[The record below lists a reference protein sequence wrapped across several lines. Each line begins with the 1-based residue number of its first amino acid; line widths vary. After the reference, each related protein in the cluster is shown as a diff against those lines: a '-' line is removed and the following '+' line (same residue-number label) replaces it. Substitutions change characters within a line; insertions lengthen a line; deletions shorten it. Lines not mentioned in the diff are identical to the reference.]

1 MWHGFSNTFPMKLKK
16 YMRSKLCIAIG
27 LLLVSFPLWAQDA
40 KQVPDKI
47 IDKIVGAWKIQKITA
62 GKEDVAKNPTS
73 GQWIEFRSDGT
84 YLNRSTSIDSGS
96 YRINETSSIVY
107 LESVVNDDP
116 SKKST
121 KMVTEWTI
129 AFADEGMIMQ
139 RRSTGKREH
148 VDKMKYYYTKVG
160 EAEKAVNN

>member
-1 MWHGFSNTFPMKLKK
+1 
-16 YMRSKLCIAIG
+16 MRSKLCLAVA
-27 LLLVSFPLWAQDA
+27 LVLASSLLWAQDA
-40 KQVPDKI
+40 KKVSDKI

-84 YLNRSTSIDSGS
+84 YLNRSTSLDSGS
-96 YRINETSSIVY
+96 YRINENSSIVY
-107 LESVVNDDP
+107 LESVVNEDP
-116 SKKST
+116 SKRST
-121 KMVTEWTI
+121 KMVTEWTV

-148 VDKMKYYYTKVG
+148 VDKMKYHYTKVG
-160 EAEKAVNN
+160 EAEKPVNN

>member
-1 MWHGFSNTFPMKLKK
+1 
-16 YMRSKLCIAIG
+16 MRSKLCLAVA
-27 LLLVSFPLWAQDA
+27 LVLASSLLWAQDA
-40 KQVPDKI
+40 KKVSDKI

-84 YLNRSTSIDSGS
+84 YLNRSTSLDSGS
-96 YRINETSSIVY
+96 YRINENSSIVY
-107 LESVVNDDP
+107 LESVVNEDP

-121 KMVTEWTI
+121 KMVTEWTV

-148 VDKMKYYYTKVG
+148 VDKMKYFYTKVG
-160 EAEKAVNN
+160 EAEKQVNN